1 MTFWM
6 AGPATTRWW
15 AAKAMTPM
23 WWAARSDIVDETSA
37 GADGLDTV
45 RSTVTFSLVAS
56 SRVKGEIEDLTLEGS
71 GNINGT
77 GNALNNVI
85 TGNGGNN
92 VLAGLGGADRSGWR
106 RGYRIRRAMRLR
118 LPASRSASSQERAR
132 AETPR
137 AIS

>member
-1 MTFWM
+1 
-6 AGPATTRWW
+6 
-15 AAKAMTPM
+15 M

-56 SRVKGEIEDLTLEGS
+56 SRVKGEIENLTLEGS

-77 GNALNNVI
+77 GNALDNVI

-92 VLAGLGGADRSGWR
+92 VLAGLGGADTSGSAALGIDTASYAASAAGVTVSLIDRNGHGRRR
-106 RGYRIRRAMRLR
+106 RGR
-118 LPASRSASSQERAR
+118 SR
-132 AETPR
+132 
-137 AIS
+137 